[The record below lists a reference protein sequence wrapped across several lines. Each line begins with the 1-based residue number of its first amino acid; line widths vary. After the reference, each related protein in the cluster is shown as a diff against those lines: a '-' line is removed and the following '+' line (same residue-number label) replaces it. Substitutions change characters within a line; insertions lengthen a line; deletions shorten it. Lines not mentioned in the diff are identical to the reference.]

1 MGREFQ
7 DDLVSVNSARLRALG
22 VIKPDAASAI
32 VSFGEGADA
41 LKREVKVW
49 HRQFCNGRGIS
60 LFLCPACGGK
70 AQLLKLYD
78 GRLRCRNCLKRSGV
92 EFRIA
97 YGTRE
102 ERAEARA
109 QRIEKLKAKL
119 AGGSIRARPRAG
131 RSVERRRELELS
143 LRRALIVER
152 EGLLK
157 AET

>member
-1 MGREFQ
+1 MVARAWPVAIP
-7 DDLVSVNSARLRALG
+7 LSSV
-22 VIKPDAASAI
+22 
-32 VSFGEGADA
+32 
-41 LKREVKVW
+41 W
-49 HRQFCNGRGIS
+49 
-60 LFLCPACGGK
+60 GK

-78 GRLRCRNCLKRSGV
+78 GAPQCRNCLRRQGV
-92 EFRIA
+92 QFRVS

-102 ERAEARA
+102 ERALARA

-152 EGLLK
+152 EKLLE